1 MLGALTREQCEQVL
15 KRELVG
21 RIGCSSGDK
30 VYIIPVTY
38 VFFDKFI
45 YAHSKEGLK
54 IRLMRKNPKICFQV
68 ESRESM
74 RDWRSVI
81 LWGTYAELKSPVEQ
95 KKALK
100 ILNDH
105 LHPFLL
111 SESLRPIGYTDAPR
125 MVERERKPVIYR
137 ISIDEITG
145 RFEKSGSTP

>member
-1 MLGALTREQCEQVL
+1 MLGALTRVQCEHVL
-15 KRELVG
+15 NCELVG
-21 RIGCSSGDK
+21 RIGCAAADK

-38 VFFDKFI
+38 VFHDKFI

-54 IRLMRKNPKICFQV
+54 VRMMRKNPKVCFEV

-81 LWGTYAELKSPVEQ
+81 LWGRYEELKSVSEQ

-100 ILNDH
+100 ILSDH
-105 LHPFLL
+105 LLPFLL
-111 SESLRPIGYTDAPR
+111 SESLRPAGYVDAPR
-125 MVERERKPVIYR
+125 QVERERKPVIYR

-145 RFEKSGSTP
+145 RFEKSDL

>member
-1 MLGALTREQCEQVL
+1 MLGALTRVQCEHVL
-15 KRELVG
+15 KCELVG
-21 RIGCSSGDK
+21 RIGCAAADK

-38 VFFDKFI
+38 VFHDKFI

-54 IRLMRKNPKICFQV
+54 IRMMRKNPKVCFEV

-81 LWGTYAELKSPVEQ
+81 LWGRYEELKSVSEQ

-100 ILNDH
+100 ILSDH
-105 LHPFLL
+105 LLPFLL
-111 SESLRPIGYTDAPR
+111 SESLRPVGYVDAPR
-125 MVERERKPVIYR
+125 QVERERKPVIYR

-145 RFEKSGSTP
+145 RFEKSDS

>member
-1 MLGALTREQCEQVL
+1 MLGALTRVQCEDVL

-21 RIGCSSGDK
+21 RIGCAAADK

-38 VFFDKFI
+38 VFHDKFI

-54 IRLMRKNPKICFQV
+54 VRMMRKNPKVCFEV

-74 RDWRSVI
+74 RDWRCVI
-81 LWGTYAELKSPVEQ
+81 LWGKYEELKSVSEQ

-100 ILNDH
+100 ILSDH
-105 LHPFLL
+105 LLPFLL
-111 SESLRPIGYTDAPR
+111 SESLRPEGYVDAPR
-125 MVERERKPVIYR
+125 QVERERKPVIYR

-145 RFEKSGSTP
+145 RFEKSDS

>member
-1 MLGALTREQCEQVL
+1 MLGPLTREQCEHL
-15 KRELVG
+15 LRCELVG
-21 RIGCSSGDK
+21 RIGCTAAGK

-38 VFFDKFI
+38 AFYDKFI

-54 IRLMRKNPKICFQV
+54 IRMMRKNPKVCFEV

-74 RDWRSVI
+74 RNWRSVI
-81 LWGTYAELKSPVEQ
+81 LWGKYDELKWVSEQ

-105 LHPFLL
+105 LLPFSL
-111 SESLRPIGYTDAPR
+111 SESLRPAGYVDAPR
-125 MVERERKPVIYR
+125 QVARERKPVIYR

-145 RFEKSGSTP
+145 KFEKSDS